1 MLVKKNIEKMF
12 STFDETWT
20 PKVCGEVNDTQI
32 KVAKFEDE
40 FVWHS
45 HAREDEMFLVVSGRL
60 RMELRGQPPIVINAG
75 EFLIVPK
82 GTEHRPVAEVPTKV
96 ILIEPKQTLNTGEL
110 ISERT
115 VVNLEN
121 I

>member
-1 MLVKKNIEKMF
+1 MLVQKNIKNMF

-20 PKVCGEVNDTQI
+20 PKVCGEVNNTHI
-32 KVAKFEDE
+32 KVAKFEGE

-45 HAREDEMFLVVSGRL
+45 HANEDEMFLVVSGRL
-60 RMELRGQPPIVINAG
+60 RMELRCQPDIVVSAG

-82 GTEHRPVAEVPTKV
+82 GTEHRPVAEVPTEV
-96 ILIEPKQTLNTGEL
+96 ILIEPKQTLNTGEI